1 MTLPPGNGRVLTNRE
16 GYFKRYWNIDV
27 VATKR
32 LTNKWMFRG
41 FVTWQQHREY
51 SDDPARAIQDPTPRL
66 EGAPFASASGLV
78 DGGIAVNAGEFA
90 IHGTWLYSVAG
101 LYELPWEMSVAG
113 TMYGR
118 QGNPVAE
125 VLTIERPGGLGP
137 TRVFLDR
144 NLEASR
150 FPDVQ
155 LLDARVQKQ
164 FALGRVR
171 ATLNV
176 DVFNVLNTGSTLRQF
191 TDARHGD
198 VRRAARGRGAPS
210 GPAGSSTSVLRR
222 RVSQR
227 AIRLATS
234 TTIAASAL
242 RDRTNASLLA
252 PACQDRASMNPGTW
266 THIPE
271 LLRLRFV

>member
-1 MTLPPGNGRVLTNRE
+1 LGLNFGHGVTSSTQWAPFIGLTSAHFEEYRPPVPAGVSLTSPVYRLVPGVTLPPGNGRVLTNRE
-16 GYFKRYWNIDV
+16 GYFKRYWNIDL

-32 LTNKWMFRG
+32 LANKWMFRG

-51 SDDPARAIQDPTPRL
+51 FDDLPRAIQDPTPRL
-66 EGAPFASASGLV
+66 EGGPFASASGLV

-101 LYELPWEMSVAG
+101 LYELPWKMSVAG

-125 VLTIERPGGLGP
+125 ILTIERPGGLGP

-144 NLEASR
+144 NLDASR
-150 FPDVQ
+150 FPGVQ

-164 FALGRVR
+164 FALGQVR

-176 DVFNVLNTGSTLRQF
+176 DVFNLLNTGSTLRQF
-191 TDARHGD
+191 TDAVTATFGGPLEIVAPRL
-198 VRRAARGRGAPS
+198 VRLG
-210 GPAGSSTSVLRR
+210 V
-222 RVSQR
+222 Q
-227 AIRLATS
+227 
-234 TTIAASAL
+234 
-242 RDRTNASLLA
+242 
-252 PACQDRASMNPGTW
+252 
-266 THIPE
+266 
-271 LLRLRFV
+271 LRF